1 MIHSKTIKQFKKEIT
16 KKYKVHTNEELIKML
31 QEGKK
36 DEIVNSLLPLVF
48 YVVEGFNNPAYFEQL
63 ISMGNVGLLKAID
76 TFDVSKGTKFIS
88 HCRNIIKYTI
98 LDNYSYEKSFVRIP
112 THNKIVSEKTLN
124 SRPIIVELDDMPYFE
139 VEDEVYYETK
149 ITRQEVED
157 LLMSVP
163 GIKAYKVQ
171 IFLDYFFI
179 EGMTYRL
186 VAEKNSVTGQNISII
201 INDIIKIIKRNK
213 RLLARISDLLK

>member
-16 KKYKVHTNEELIKML
+16 KKYKLRSNEELIQML

-36 DEIVNSLLPLVF
+36 DEVINSLLPLVF
-48 YVVEGFNNPAYFEQL
+48 YVVEKFNNPVYFEEL
-63 ISMGNVGLLKAID
+63 ISMGNMGLIRGID
-76 TFDVSKGTKFIS
+76 TFDVSKGGKLIS
-88 HCRNIIKYTI
+88 HCRSIIKYTI
-98 LDNYSYEKSFVRIP
+98 LDHYSYEKSFVRIP

-124 SRPIIVELDDMPYFE
+124 SRPIIVKLDDMPYFE
-139 VEDEVYYETK
+139 LEDETYYENNIK
-149 ITRQEVED
+149 REEVEL

-179 EGMTYRL
+179 EGASQRF
-186 VAEKNSVTGQNISII
+186 VGEKNGVTGQNISLII
-201 INDIIKIIKRNK
+201 SNIIKIIKRNK
-213 RLLARISDLLK
+213 KLFDRMSELLK